1 MVGTEDSFDQDDWEA
16 WQKFSA
22 SAGILVVEDDL
33 TVTNPKW
40 IAKDVGKKFCN
51 CLLLEVN

>member
-1 MVGTEDSFDQDDWEA
+1 MVVTEDSFDLDDWEA

-22 SAGILVVEDDL
+22 SAGILVVEDGL

-40 IAKDVGKKFCN
+40 IAKDVGKNFCN